1 MPIVESTKMMREK
14 VLPEERRS
22 MCIHTHDSQ
31 NTPQQNGLSYS
42 ITSNLAACI
51 VKFAA

>member
-1 MPIVESTKMMREK
+1 MKRMLIIESVEVMRGK

-31 NTPQQNGLSYS
+31 NMP
-42 ITSNLAACI
+42 
-51 VKFAA
+51 